1 LFSPESHALDI
12 RKGDAASIPAGTI
25 IDDSVVA
32 SPDKTRRNI
41 DIAGTIKGDLV
52 VFGDLITIRG
62 SVEGNVLA
70 FARRVE
76 ISGTIGGSLV
86 SAGQTV
92 IVSGHVGRNL
102 VGAGGTVTLGNAAE
116 VASNVIA
123 MAGEAVVEG
132 KTGRD
137 FGFFGGVLDMRGDIA
152 RHLVFRGGQAS
163 LGDTTRVGGD
173 LIAFAQ
179 KEESVQIASGAVIQ
193 GKRNISPI
201 PRPQAE
207 SRFLTARFYIWQ
219 IVRIL
224 AAFVAGLLLFKL
236 VPWLAPAGIAS
247 GKQWLI
253 SGGIGFLVLVS
264 VPLAAIIVGFT
275 VIGLP
280 VALIS
285 LALWAAGLY
294 FSKIIVAE
302 FVGRSIM
309 NRGGAVPLL
318 AGLLLVIFAVNLPW
332 IGGLINFL
340 LCLMGLGAIVM
351 AIYRTRTWRGSGDPL
366 AV

>member
-1 LFSPESHALDI
+1 
-12 RKGDAASIPAGTI
+12 
-25 IDDSVVA
+25 
-32 SPDKTRRNI
+32 
-41 DIAGTIKGDLV
+41 
-52 VFGDLITIRG
+52 
-62 SVEGNVLA
+62 
-70 FARRVE
+70 
-76 ISGTIGGSLV
+76 
-86 SAGQTV
+86 
-92 IVSGHVGRNL
+92 
-102 VGAGGTVTLGNAAE
+102 
-116 VASNVIA
+116 
-123 MAGEAVVEG
+123 
-132 KTGRD
+132 
-137 FGFFGGVLDMRGDIA
+137 MRGDIA